1 MRRGATVQYFMI
13 SYATLRRT
21 ATAACLFLAAVFAY
35 SPTGRAADDLT
46 RHASAPT
53 RTALADQAVGKRER
67 LEFGTDEFKG
77 WLRNDGEWFVEG
89 DVRHLGLLCA
99 DYEMGLRFGAGSP
112 GCANVEWLSEVR
124 YATRRKQC
132 NGATVKHSGSDT
144 EPALSAQFAKITCA
158 ERVIRCTGNCK

>member
-1 MRRGATVQYFMI
+1 MTYTTLCRA
-13 SYATLRRT
+13 ATL
-21 ATAACLFLAAVFAY
+21 ACLLLVAVFAY
-35 SPTGRAADDLT
+35 PPASRADEDFT

-67 LEFGTDEFKG
+67 LEFGGDEFKG
-77 WLRNDGEWFVEG
+77 WLRKDGEWFVEG
-89 DVRHLGLLCA
+89 DVRHFGLLCA

-132 NGATVKHSGSDT
+132 NGATVRHSGSDT
-144 EPALSAQFAKITCA
+144 EPALADQFAKITCA